1 MLSVGAFI
9 PCFHVP
15 VLSWV
20 CSVSDLLKQCW
31 CCTMWE
37 CNCCRWVKLADFNT
51 QFLLLFTLCREW
63 VAGSG
68 FDILWWKSWHAG
80 VDGDDLQQE
89 GTVSGESNM
98 LKMSLITSSS
108 LTGSC
113 LWVHVLGCNQTQQL
127 QDVSTRTQTIFFPLF
142 LGMFLRTFVSK
153 WIHCKR
159 LLLRRR
165 VEDVGDEKETLHRFV
180 QIQSEHQKS
189 ASLYGILSLFTS
201 VINLSPSA
209 SWTPKLL

>member
-1 MLSVGAFI
+1 MDLTS
-9 PCFHVP
+9 
-15 VLSWV
+15 
-20 CSVSDLLKQCW
+20 SDEQ
-31 CCTMWE
+31 
-37 CNCCRWVKLADFNT
+37 
-51 QFLLLFTLCREW
+51 
-63 VAGSG
+63 AGM
-68 FDILWWKSWHAG
+68 H
-80 VDGDDLQQE
+80 GDDLQQE

-113 LWVHVLGCNQTQQL
+113 LWVHVLGCYQTQQL

-165 VEDVGDEKETLHRFV
+165 VEDVGDEKETLRRFV

-209 SWTPKLL
+209 S

>member
-98 LKMSLITSSS
+98 LKMSVITSSS

-113 LWVHVLGCNQTQQL
+113 LWVHVLGCYQTQQL
-127 QDVSTRTQTIFFPLF
+127 QDVSTRTQTIFFSPLSRHVF
-142 LGMFLRTFVSK
+142 EN
-153 WIHCKR
+153 IC
-159 LLLRRR
+159 
-165 VEDVGDEKETLHRFV
+165 V
-180 QIQSEHQKS
+180 QMDP
-189 ASLYGILSLFTS
+189 L
-201 VINLSPSA
+201 
-209 SWTPKLL
+209 

>member
-1 MLSVGAFI
+1 M
-9 PCFHVP
+9 
-15 VLSWV
+15 
-20 CSVSDLLKQCW
+20 
-31 CCTMWE
+31 
-37 CNCCRWVKLADFNT
+37 
-51 QFLLLFTLCREW
+51 
-63 VAGSG
+63 
-68 FDILWWKSWHAG
+68 
-80 VDGDDLQQE
+80 
-89 GTVSGESNM
+89 SGESNM
-98 LKMSLITSSS
+98 LKMSVITSSS

-113 LWVHVLGCNQTQQL
+113 LWVHVLGCYQTQQL

-153 WIHCKR
+153 WIHCKQ

-165 VEDVGDEKETLHRFV
+165 VEDVGDEKETLRRFV

-209 SWTPKLL
+209 S

>member
-1 MLSVGAFI
+1 MDLTS
-9 PCFHVP
+9 
-15 VLSWV
+15 
-20 CSVSDLLKQCW
+20 SDEQ
-31 CCTMWE
+31 
-37 CNCCRWVKLADFNT
+37 
-51 QFLLLFTLCREW
+51 
-63 VAGSG
+63 AGM
-68 FDILWWKSWHAG
+68 H
-80 VDGDDLQQE
+80 GDDLQQE

-165 VEDVGDEKETLHRFV
+165 VEDVGDEKETLRRFV

-189 ASLYGILSLFTS
+189 ASLWHLISLHVRHKSLSFCLLNSQTS
-201 VINLSPSA
+201 LV
-209 SWTPKLL
+209 